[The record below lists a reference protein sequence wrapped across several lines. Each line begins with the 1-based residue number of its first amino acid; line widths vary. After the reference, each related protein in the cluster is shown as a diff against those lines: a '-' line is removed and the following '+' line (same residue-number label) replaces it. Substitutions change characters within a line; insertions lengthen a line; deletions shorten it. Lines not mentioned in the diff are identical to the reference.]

1 MMSTDNLIRLLLVD
15 DHPVV
20 REGLASILGL
30 QPGLSVVAQAA
41 NGREAVALYAKHR
54 PDIVLMDLRMPEMDG
69 LQATMAIRQ
78 SDPTAKIILLTTFD
92 GDEDIFRGLRA
103 GARAYLLKDVPR
115 EQLMDC
121 VRSVAQ
127 GKTCI
132 PPNVAAKLAERM
144 RTPELTDRELEVL
157 QLVAVG
163 KANKEVAAEL
173 DITEGTVKV
182 HVNNILS
189 KLGASGR
196 TEAVSVAV
204 KRGIVKL

>member
-1 MMSTDNLIRLLLVD
+1 MNAKENIQLLLVD

-30 QPGLSVVAQAA
+30 VPGLQVIAQAG
-41 NGREAVALYAKHR
+41 NGKEAVTLYAKHK
-54 PDIVLMDLRMPEMDG
+54 PDVVLMDLRMPEMDG

-115 EQLMDC
+115 EQLVDC
-121 VRSVAQ
+121 VRSVAAGQ
-127 GKTCI
+127 TCI

-144 RTPELTDRELEVL
+144 RSPELTERELEVL

-163 KANKEVAAEL
+163 KANKEVAAAL

-189 KLGASGR
+189 KLGVSGR
-196 TEAVSVAV
+196 TEAVSVAM

>member
-1 MMSTDNLIRLLLVD
+1 MIAEKTIRLLLVD

-30 QPGLSVVAQAA
+30 QPGLSVVAQAG
-41 NGREAVALYAKHR
+41 NGREAVALYAKHK
-54 PDIVLMDLRMPEMDG
+54 PDVVLMDLRMPEMDG
-69 LQATMAIRQ
+69 LEATMAIRQ
-78 SDPTAKIILLTTFD
+78 NDPAAKIILLTTFD

-115 EQLMDC
+115 EQLVDC
-121 VRSVAQ
+121 VRGVAD
-127 GKTCI
+127 GRTCI

-144 RTPELTDRELEVL
+144 RSPELTDRELEVL
-157 QLVAVG
+157 QLVAKG

>member
-1 MMSTDNLIRLLLVD
+1 MSNEKTIRLLLVD

-30 QPGLSVVAQAA
+30 VPGLQVIAQAG
-41 NGREAVALYAKHR
+41 NGREAVALYAKHK
-54 PDIVLMDLRMPEMDG
+54 PDVVLMDLRMPEMDG
-69 LQATMAIRQ
+69 LQATMAIREG
-78 SDPTAKIILLTTFD
+78 DAAARIILLTTFD

-115 EQLMDC
+115 EQLVDC
-121 VRSVAQ
+121 VRSVAAGQ
-127 GKTCI
+127 TCI

-144 RTPELTDRELEVL
+144 RSPELTERELEVL

-163 KANKEVAAEL
+163 KANKEVAAAL

-189 KLGASGR
+189 KLGVSGR
-196 TEAVSVAV
+196 TEAVSVAM
-204 KRGIVKL
+204 KRGIVKI